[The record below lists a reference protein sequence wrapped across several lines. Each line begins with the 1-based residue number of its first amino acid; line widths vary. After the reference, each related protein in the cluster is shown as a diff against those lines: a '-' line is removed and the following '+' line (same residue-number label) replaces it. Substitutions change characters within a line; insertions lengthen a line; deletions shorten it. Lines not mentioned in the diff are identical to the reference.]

1 MVEQR
6 FNLLTVESYNKVI
19 GRCREL
25 IAMSKFDDIKKEF
38 GYPTNGIYETSGDFL
53 NPSDDD
59 GTLDILYFY
68 NDYTNKDAY
77 LYLIGDVEGKDGATL
92 FYLVR
97 NDSCDVYPVGT
108 YKSAEEL
115 VEQINKEYN
124 AMKYFDSLFSKVE
137 ELKEKKDEE
146 LEDLCFVYSADI
158 SADYLFEN
166 LDSFFESY
174 SNPNSRLHS
183 VYTAKKITEDL
194 EKLINSK

>member
-6 FNLLTVESYNKVI
+6 FNLLTVEDYNKVI
-19 GRCREL
+19 GRCKEL
-25 IAMSKFDDIKKEF
+25 IGMSKFDDIEKEF
-38 GYPTNGIYETSGDFL
+38 GCTTNGIYETSGDFL
-53 NPSDDD
+53 NPSDDN
-59 GTLDILYFY
+59 GTLDILYFS

-77 LYLIGDVEGKDGATL
+77 LYLIGDVEGQDGAQL

-97 NDSCDVYPVGT
+97 NNSCDVFPIGT
-108 YKSAEEL
+108 YKS
-115 VEQINKEYN
+115 VEDIVKQINKEYK
-124 AMKYFDSLFSKVE
+124 AMKYFDILFNKVE
-137 ELKEKKDEE
+137 ELKEKEDER
-146 LEDLCFVYSADI
+146 LEDLCSIYSTDI

-174 SNPNSRLHS
+174 LNPSSRLHS